1 MSISPRRH
9 MPTMKEV
16 ARIANVSVQTVSA
29 VINEKPGIT
38 EETRLR
44 VMEIVRELDYR
55 PYWVAQSLR
64 TRQTKTIAL
73 LISNI
78 SNPVFATIAS
88 AAEDFAYGAGY
99 SLVVYNTHDDV
110 EREARYLRMASER
123 WVEGLIF
130 VAAQDNIERLNALA
144 SSGIPA
150 VAIDRLP
157 ERYTGPVVT
166 LDNREAGRLAA
177 QHLLDLG
184 HREIAHISGP
194 LRLRLA
200 RERLEGFRITIQEQG
215 LKVGAV
221 VGGDG
226 NWECEDGYLAM
237 KKLLAAATPPTAV
250 FCANDRMAIGAIRA
264 AIEAGLCVPE
274 DLSVIGLD
282 DLEVA
287 QYQNPPLTT
296 VRQSFAAL
304 ATRAVQLLLE
314 IMSGRE
320 PYEMQVVL
328 SPTLV
333 VRHSTAKPRWGA

>member
-1 MSISPRRH
+1 

-38 EETRLR
+38 AETRLR
-44 VMEIVRELDYR
+44 VMAIVQELDYR
-55 PYWVAQSLR
+55 PFSVAQSLR

-88 AAEDFAYGAGY
+88 VAEDFAYQAGY

-130 VAAQDNIERLNALA
+130 VAAQDNIERMNALESA
-144 SSGIPA
+144 GIPA

-157 ERYTGPVVT
+157 ESYSGPVVT

-184 HREIAHISGP
+184 HSQIAHISGP

-200 RERLEGFRITIQEQG
+200 RERLDGFRTTLEEQG
-215 LKVGAV
+215 HSLAAL
-221 VGGDG
+221 VGGEG
-226 NWECEDGYLAM
+226 NWECEDGYVAM
-237 KKLLAAATPPTAV
+237 QELLATKPLPSGV

-264 AIEAGLCVPE
+264 IIEAGLRVPE
-274 DLSVIGLD
+274 DISVIGLD

-287 QYQNPPLTT
+287 PYQNPPLTT
-296 VRQSFAAL
+296 VRQSLTTL

-314 IMSGRE
+314 IMAERE
-320 PYEMQVVL
+320 PVETQIVL
-328 SPTLV
+328 APTLV
-333 VRHSTAKPRWGA
+333 VRQSTAQARALA

>member
-1 MSISPRRH
+1 MSISPRRR

-16 ARIANVSVQTVSA
+16 ARIANVSTQTVSA

-44 VMEIVRELDYR
+44 VMAIVQELDYR
-55 PYWVAQSLR
+55 PYRVAQSLR

-88 AAEDFAYGAGY
+88 AAEDFAYQAGY

-110 EREARYLRMASER
+110 EREARYLRIASES

-130 VAAQDNIERLNALA
+130 VAAQDNIERINALESA
-144 SSGIPA
+144 GIPA

-157 ERYTGPVVT
+157 ESYTGPFVT
-166 LDNREAGRLAA
+166 LDNREAGRMAA
-177 QHLLDLG
+177 QHLLELG
-184 HREIAHISGP
+184 HKEIAHISGP

-200 RERLEGFRITIQEQG
+200 RERLEGFCNTLEEAG
-215 LKVGAV
+215 LSLAAV

-226 NWECEDGYLAM
+226 NWECQDGYSAM
-237 KKLLAAATPPTAV
+237 QELLARDTLPTGV
-250 FCANDRMAIGAIRA
+250 FCANDRIAIGAIRA
-264 AIEAGLCVPE
+264 IIEAGLRVPE
-274 DLSVIGLD
+274 DISVMGLD

-287 QYQNPPLTT
+287 PYQNPPLTT
-296 VRQSFAAL
+296 VRQSLATL

-314 IMSGRE
+314 VMAEHE
-320 PYEMQVVL
+320 PVETQVVL
-328 SPTLV
+328 APTLV
-333 VRHSTAKPRWGA
+333 VRQSTANPRSLA

>member
-1 MSISPRRH
+1 

-44 VMEIVRELDYR
+44 VLAIVQELDYR
-55 PYWVAQSLR
+55 PYSVAQSLR

-88 AAEDFAYGAGY
+88 AAEDFAYSVGY

-110 EREARYLRMASER
+110 EREARYIRMATER
-123 WVEGLIF
+123 WVEGFLF
-130 VAAQDNIERLNALA
+130 VAAQDNIDTLHALERA
-144 SSGIPA
+144 GIPA

-157 ERYTGPVVT
+157 ERYSGPAVM

-177 QHLLDLG
+177 QHLLALG
-184 HREIAHISGP
+184 HTHLAHISGP

-200 RERLEGFRITIQEQG
+200 RERLEGFRTTIEASG
-215 LKVGAV
+215 HMLDSVA
-221 VGGDG
+221 GGDG
-226 NWECEDGYLAM
+226 NWECEDGYRAM
-237 KKLLAAATPPTAV
+237 QELLILQPCPTAV

-264 AIEAGLCVPE
+264 AIEAGLQVPD
-274 DLSVIGLD
+274 DLSIMGLD
-282 DLEVA
+282 DLEIA
-287 QYQNPPLTT
+287 PYQNPPLTT
-296 VRQSFAAL
+296 VRQSLAAL
-304 ATRAVQLLLE
+304 ATQAVQLLLDILAE
-314 IMSGRE
+314 RE
-320 PYEMQVVL
+320 PVQTQVVL
-328 SPTLV
+328 APVLV
-333 VRHSTAKPRWGA
+333 VRHSTGKPRQMA

>member
-1 MSISPRRH
+1 
-9 MPTMKEV
+9 MKEV
-16 ARIANVSVQTVSA
+16 AAIANVSVQTVSA

-44 VMEIVRELDYR
+44 VLAIVQELDYR

-88 AAEDFAYGAGY
+88 AAEDYAYSVGY

-110 EREARYLRMASER
+110 EREARYIRMASER

-130 VAAQDNIERLNALA
+130 VAAQDNIDKLQALESA
-144 SSGIPA
+144 GIPA

-157 ERYTGPVVT
+157 ERFTGPVVT

-177 QHLLDLG
+177 EHLLALG
-184 HREIAHISGP
+184 HTRIGHISGP

-200 RERLEGFRITIQEQG
+200 RERLEGFRTTIEAHG
-215 LKVGAV
+215 LALDAV
-221 VGGDG
+221 AGGDG
-226 NWECEDGYLAM
+226 NWECEDGYRAM
-237 KKLLAAATPPTAV
+237 QELLARQARSTAL

-264 AIEAGLCVPE
+264 AIEGGMRVPE
-274 DLSVIGLD
+274 DLSVVGLD

-287 QYQNPPLTT
+287 PYQNPPLTT
-296 VRQSFAAL
+296 VRQSFAEL
-304 ATRAVQLLLE
+304 ATRAVQLLLDILAE
-314 IMSGRE
+314 RE
-320 PYEMQVVL
+320 PVETQIVL
-328 SPTLV
+328 APTLV
-333 VRHSTAKPRWGA
+333 VRQSTAIPRTTA